1 MSLTIAPF
9 SEKRDAAKIAG
20 TLASWRESIA
30 PAIETLRVMAG
41 TTEDE
46 FLQMGS
52 QLQSF
57 YQRSVDITRMAG
69 ALTDIVSGERLQML
83 IGRLRQ
89 MMSDMEEYLAGARNR
104 SGESFKTLGQVQELL
119 EKLTVPLE
127 GFQKM
132 NKTLR
137 MLSIST
143 KIESSRLGDLGSGF
157 VNLAMDVEKLS
168 HQVNEKSATIL
179 NHRQVL
185 ASTIQSNLRSV
196 YSSEAAQDSE
206 VRGALSRTAASL
218 QELIAVTDRCSRFG
232 SMISDVSADV
242 SDNISEVVSSQ
253 QTHDITRQQVE
264 HVVEAL
270 EKLSAGLAAV
280 GGGALDEES
289 GKALVI
295 EAGDVCELQEAQLRF
310 ATSELHAAVC
320 TIVDNLR
327 DVASKQSSMASESLS
342 VAGVADSGSSS
353 FVDDLRQGMA
363 SITSVLVGCATSDH
377 DIATTMQSVATT
389 IQQITGFVEDIEY
402 IGSEIDLIALNSQI
416 KAAHTGREGAALGVL
431 AEAIKRLSDE
441 AVRQTEAVAST
452 LNVIHTT
459 TEHLT
464 MEAFGDEG
472 ESSGLIA
479 SMEAELTEILQT
491 LGVMNEELFGLL
503 AGLGENVQSLTED
516 VESATSGI
524 DVHERIKTMAAGVL
538 VDLERIVEQARQ
550 IEPASSQFKQNLRH
564 MEERYTMESER
575 HIHEA
580 IARKRG
586 GQHAA
591 SPRPDEKPMPR
602 DDAHSDSEFGDNVD
616 LF

>member
-1 MSLTIAPF
+1 MLV
-9 SEKRDAAKIAG
+9 
-20 TLASWRESIA
+20 SWRDTIA
-30 PAIETLRVMAG
+30 PAIETLRLMAG
-41 TTEDE
+41 ATEDE
-46 FLQMGS
+46 FLQIGS

-57 YQRSVDITRMAG
+57 YQRSMDITRMSG
-69 ALTDIVSGERLQML
+69 QLVDIVSGERLQML
-83 IGRLRQ
+83 IDRLRQ
-89 MMSDMEEYLAGARNR
+89 MMSDMEEYLANARSR
-104 SGESFKTLGQVQELL
+104 SGASFKTLEQVQTLL
-119 EKLTVPLE
+119 EQLTAPLE

-168 HQVNEKSATIL
+168 HQVNEKSASIL
-179 NHRQVL
+179 NHRQFL
-185 ASTIQSNLRSV
+185 ATTIASNLKSV
-196 YSSEAAQDSE
+196 HSSETSQDAE

-218 QELIAVTDRCSRFG
+218 QELIAVTDRCSSFG
-232 SMISDVSADV
+232 SMISEVSADV
-242 SDNISEVVSSQ
+242 SSNISEVVSSQ

-270 EKLSAGLAAV
+270 EKLLSSLADADSGAMSGDAGR
-280 GGGALDEES
+280 S
-289 GKALVI
+289 LVV

-310 ATSELHAAVC
+310 ATSELHTAVC

-327 DVASKQSSMASESLS
+327 DIASKQNSMAHASLS
-342 VAGVADSGSSS
+342 VAGAADSGSSS
-353 FVDDLRQGMA
+353 FVEELRQGMS
-363 SITSVLVGCATSDH
+363 SITSVLVGCAKSDH
-377 DIATTMQSVATT
+377 DISVTMQNVAAT

-452 LNVIHTT
+452 LTVIHTT

-464 MEAFGDEG
+464 VDSFAS
-472 ESSGLIA
+472 ESGSGGLIA
-479 SMEAELTEILQT
+479 AMESELSGILQT
-491 LGVMNEELFGLL
+491 LGVMNDELFSLL
-503 AGLGENVQSLTED
+503 AGLGGNVQSLTED

-524 DVHERIKTMAAGVL
+524 DVHERIKAMANAVL
-538 VDLERIVEQARQ
+538 ADLERIVEQARS
-550 IEPASSQFKQNLRH
+550 IEPASSQFKDNLRH
-564 MEERYTMESER
+564 MEEHYTMESER

-586 GQHAA
+586 GLHAVSVKME
-591 SPRPDEKPMPR
+591 SPSQPSSQ
-602 DDAHSDSEFGDNVD
+602 SDSEFGDNVD

>member
-1 MSLTIAPF
+1 MPF
-9 SEKRDAAKIAG
+9 SLPPLSETRDTPAVA
-20 TLASWRESIA
+20 TQLASWRGIIA
-30 PAIETLRVMAG
+30 PAIETLRLMAG
-41 TTEDE
+41 ATEDE
-46 FLQMGS
+46 FLQIGS

-57 YQRSVDITRMAG
+57 YQRSVDITGMAG
-69 ALTDIVSGERLQML
+69 QLVDIVSGERLQLL

-89 MMSDMEEYLAGARNR
+89 MMADMEEYLSSARSR
-104 SGESFKTLGQVQELL
+104 SGESFKTLEQVQTLL
-119 EKLTVPLE
+119 EQLTAPLE

-143 KIESSRLGDLGSGF
+143 KIESSRLGELGSGF

-168 HQVNEKSATIL
+168 HQVNEKSASIL
-179 NHRQVL
+179 NHRQLL
-185 ASTIQSNLRSV
+185 ATTIASNLKSV
-196 YSSEAAQDSE
+196 HASEASQDAE
-206 VRGALSRTAASL
+206 IRGALSRTATSL
-218 QELIAVTDRCSRFG
+218 QELIDVTDRCSSFG
-232 SMISDVSADV
+232 SMISEVSGDVS
-242 SDNISEVVSSQ
+242 SNISEVVSSQ

-270 EKLSAGLAAV
+270 EKLSASLTAA
-280 GGGALDEES
+280 ES
-289 GKALVI
+289 GTMEGDAGRSLVI

-310 ATSELHAAVC
+310 ATSELYTAVC
-320 TIVDNLR
+320 TIIDNLR
-327 DVASKQSSMASESLS
+327 DVASKQSSMAHASLS
-342 VAGVADSGSSS
+342 VAGAADSGSGS
-353 FVDDLRQGMA
+353 FVDELRQGMS
-363 SITSVLVGCATSDH
+363 SITSVLIGCAKSDQE
-377 DIATTMQSVATT
+377 ISVTMQNVATT

-402 IGSEIDLIALNSQI
+402 IGSEIDLIALNSQV

-452 LNVIHTT
+452 LTVIHTT

-464 MEAFGDEG
+464 ADSFAG
-472 ESSGLIA
+472 ESGSGGLIA
-479 SMEAELTEILQT
+479 AMESELTGIIQT
-491 LGVMNEELFGLL
+491 LAVMNDELFSLL
-503 AGLGENVQSLTED
+503 AGLDENVQSLTAD

-524 DVHERIKTMAAGVL
+524 DVHERIKGMADGVL
-538 VDLERIVEQARQ
+538 ADLERIVEEARS

-586 GQHAA
+586 GHHAVSVKVESQPQA
-591 SPRPDEKPMPR
+591 
-602 DDAHSDSEFGDNVD
+602 AAQSDSEFGDNVD